1 MGVLDRVR
9 RAAWGIS
16 GRLIAS
22 YVLVTLAVVVLVE
35 AIVLGYQAPRLVNDT
50 QLQAELAAT
59 AQIYS
64 KQVVGDYRYGI
75 PAGTVLG
82 ESGQPV
88 RPGHAQPASD
98 GATLVV
104 PAITGPLKSD
114 KAVTAMVAI
123 AQDGTIIA
131 SSVPAW
137 YPPGQPAADLLP
149 KAAAM
154 ALAAGPQLSL
164 HAVSKGSTR
173 RGHVWWTVVPA
184 AARAAQEAPAGAG
197 GSFPASLYLQ
207 APVSTGSINPIRAW
221 SELRHQA
228 GAGPLLT
235 AAYVLLIAIVP
246 VGVLFGLLASRRLV
260 RRVRRLEQATVAVAD
275 GDYTVTL
282 PTSGRDEVGRLEAN
296 FTTMTQQLASALS
309 AERERASGGARA
321 AERARIAREI
331 HDAISQHLFGLRMIA
346 AGMRRADPDHP
357 QVQAIER
364 ITDEALRDMQA
375 LLLEL
380 RPAGLDGGGLAP
392 ALQQMCVAYRDR
404 LGVTID
410 ADIDDITVPEPVEH
424 ALLRIAQEACT
435 NAVRHG
441 NARRLALHVTRRDGH
456 IELAVCDTGTGFDP
470 SAPHTGSG
478 LAHIRDRVA
487 ELGGTVDIDSAP
499 GAGTALTVRVPAP

>member
-1 MGVLDRVR
+1 LGVLDRVR

-50 QLQAELAAT
+50 QLQAQLAAT

-64 KQVVGDYRYGI
+64 KQVVGDYRNGI

-82 ESGQPV
+82 ETGQPA

-104 PAITGPLKSD
+104 PAIPGPLKSD

-123 AQDGTIIA
+123 AQDGTILA

-137 YPPGQPAADLLP
+137 YPPGQPAAGLLP
-149 KAAAM
+149 KAAAT
-154 ALAAGPQLSL
+154 ALAAGPTRPR
-164 HAVSKGSTR
+164 AVSKGSTQ

-184 AARAAQEAPAGAG
+184 AARAAQKLPAGAA
-197 GSFPASLYLQ
+197 GSFPAFLYMQ
-207 APVSTGSINPIRAW
+207 APVSSGSINPIRAW
-221 SELRHQA
+221 SELRHQS

-235 AAYVLLIAIVP
+235 AAYVLVIAIVP

-282 PTSGRDEVGRLEAN
+282 PTSGRDEVGSLEAN
-296 FTTMTQQLASALS
+296 FTAMTHQLGSALS
-309 AERERASGGARA
+309 AERERATGDARA

-357 QVQAIER
+357 QVRAIER
-364 ITDEALRDMQA
+364 ITEEALRDMQA

-380 RPAGLDGGGLAP
+380 RPAGLGASRLAP
-392 ALQQMCVAYRDR
+392 ALQRICVAYRDR

-410 ADIDDITVPEPVEH
+410 ADIDDITVPGPVEH

-441 NARRLALHVTRRDGH
+441 NARRLALHMTRRDGH
-456 IELAVCDTGTGFDP
+456 VELSVRDTGTGFDP
-470 SAPHTGSG
+470 SAPHAGSG
-478 LAHIRDRVA
+478 LQHIHDRVA
-487 ELGGTVDIDSAP
+487 ELGGTVEIDSAP